1 MARDWLMKQLCDRF
15 PLREHSMKQTRY
27 FPLFASLAATA
38 FVILVGIQ
46 FIRPELTD
54 PPVQAEIQAPE
65 EVRTILRHSCYN
77 CHSNETKLS
86 WFDRISPAYW
96 FVTQDVRRARQHV
109 NFSEIGVLSPQTQ
122 KAVLFDAV
130 NQIQLGAMPLPSYRA
145 VHRDSTIT
153 PEQLRVLRNYLEPG
167 GQIPAATNA
176 DSEAANQEY
185 VHWIQSYG
193 TARTVE
199 DTVNGVP
206 FHPEYK
212 FWKPVSSTERVE
224 NNTIRVVLGNDTAVR
239 AIAEK
244 HTNPWPN
251 GTVIAKVTWREE
263 PQPDGRVIPGTFV
276 RVELMIRDREKYHA
290 TAGWGWG
297 RWLGT
302 DLKPDGHTPDFA
314 TRQCLDCH
322 HAVRGNDYVFTMPIA
337 SSKVGLD

>member
-1 MARDWLMKQLCDRF
+1 
-15 PLREHSMKQTRY
+15 MKQTRY

-96 FVTQDVRRARQHV
+96 FVTQDVRRARRHV
-109 NFSEIGVLSPQTQ
+109 NFSEIGALSAQTQ

-145 VHRDSTIT
+145 VHRNSTIT
-153 PEQLRVLRNYLEPG
+153 PEQLRVLRKYLEPA

-185 VHWIQSYG
+185 VHWIQSDG
-193 TARTVE
+193 IARTVE

-212 FWKPVSSTERVE
+212 FWKLVSSTERVE
-224 NNTIRVVLGNDTAVR
+224 NDTIRVVLGNDTAL
-239 AIAEK
+239 
-244 HTNPWPN
+244 
-251 GTVIAKVTWREE
+251 RERLQRST
-263 PQPDGRVIPGTFV
+263 PI
-276 RVELMIRDREKYHA
+276 
-290 TAGWGWG
+290 
-297 RWLGT
+297 LGPT
-302 DLKPDGHTPDFA
+302 EA
-314 TRQCLDCH
+314 
-322 HAVRGNDYVFTMPIA
+322 
-337 SSKVGLD
+337 